1 MHLLTLGLS
10 GTGDGGE
17 SGKCLDDKN
26 VYWIVPTWYPCRK
39 TWRKYIH
46 SAKKCASE
54 EAWSIVYCN
63 WLMFFLCWVITAPS
77 GVGFLFSLSW
87 QKPRNSPLLLF
98 DHATWREKAFFFSR
112 CTFLW
117 LLRPPSKETQREV
130 ACVCVEIRGFFAL
143 LCYHM
148 GGKAR
153 GKELGVFLSSCKRSY
168 WMPALFSQDCKN
180 IHCVI
185 FSSANSEMGTCI

>member
-63 WLMFFLCWVITAPS
+63 WLMFFFVLSYYSAIRSRVSIFPQLAKTAKFP
-77 GVGFLFSLSW
+77 
-87 QKPRNSPLLLF
+87 PPPL
-98 DHATWREKAFFFSR
+98 HATWREKAFFFSR

-130 ACVCVEIRGFFAL
+130 ACVCVEIRVFFCSFVL
-143 LCYHM
+143 PH
-148 GGKAR
+148 GGESAGER
-153 GKELGVFLSSCKRSY
+153 TWG
-168 WMPALFSQDCKN
+168 
-180 IHCVI
+180 I
-185 FSSANSEMGTCI
+185 FV